1 MNIFKSKKLMAISLT
16 FVMCMTLADL
26 PLAAKERRGATVEVT
41 MTDGRKVKGELL
53 AVKADVL
60 LIFDPN
66 ACQGR
71 SLDLVQ
77 VNRVK
82 ILSKSKLGIGMV
94 IGCVFGLGLTMLDT
108 EGRIH
113 GNTSMTPV
121 PIAGLIG
128 GILGALA
135 GLPTTFSQTGDVS
148 RNLQQNLDVL
158 KRHAREQNLPSR
170 SGYIDN

>member
-41 MTDGRKVKGELL
+41 MTDGSLLRGELL

-60 LIFDPN
+60 LIFDHDAN
-66 ACQGR
+66 QGKSIDIR
-71 SLDLVQ
+71 Q
-77 VNRVK
+77 VARVK
-82 ILSKSKLGIGMV
+82 ILNKSKLGLGLA

-121 PIAGLIG
+121 PIVGLIG

-158 KRHAREQNLPSR
+158 KRHARER
-170 SGYIDN
+170 